1 MRATALALTLAVL
14 AAGCGGALA
23 SVAQPGTS
31 KLELRLIATN
41 PADGFKVPTYDGK
54 VTMDVEKRV
63 QLTDRDVAEVKRRKL
78 PDGSP
83 AVDLVFDQ
91 TASLTL
97 EDITAKN
104 IGRSMAVLVDGK
116 IVIAPKIKERISEG
130 HMTMAG
136 FDAAQADAIY
146 ARLKKK

>member
-1 MRATALALTLAVL
+1 MRATVLATVLAIF
-14 AAGCGGALA
+14 AAGCGGALSA
-23 SVAQPGTS
+23 VTQPGTS
-31 KLELRLIATN
+31 KLELRLIAVN
-41 PADGFKVPTYDGK
+41 EADGFKVPTWDGK
-54 VTMDVEKRV
+54 VTMVVEKRTYLNEKDVEK
-63 QLTDRDVAEVKRRKL
+63 VKRSKL

-83 AVDLVFDQ
+83 SIDLVFDQ

-104 IGRSMAVLVDGK
+104 QGRSLAILVDGK

-130 HMTMAG
+130 HMTLAG

-146 ARLKKK
+146 ARIKK